1 MGVRIETIAEHRL
14 QLTGDIET
22 ILDVPLRG
30 IAEGFSLAFSDG
42 TLVQGECIP
51 GGNACRYGIASEG
64 AAMVRIVHSGLGDAL
79 ELDWR
84 FDWITLACGTQT
96 LQPDAA
102 EESDDV
108 LQLTLDIEVREH
120 A

>member
-1 MGVRIETIAEHRL
+1 MGVRIETTTGHRL

-22 ILDVPLRG
+22 ILDVPPRG
-30 IAEGFSLAFSDG
+30 IAEGFALAFSDG

-51 GGNACRYGIASEG
+51 SGNACRYGIATEG
-64 AAMVRIVHSGLGDAL
+64 AAMVRIVPSGLGDAL

-96 LQPDAA
+96 LRLDA
-102 EESDDV
+102 
-108 LQLTLDIEVREH
+108 IE
-120 A
+120 ASAMCCN

>member
-1 MGVRIETIAEHRL
+1 MGVRIETASGHRL

-22 ILDVPLRG
+22 ILDVPPRG

-79 ELDWR
+79 ELNGQ

-96 LQPDAA
+96 LRPDAA

-108 LQLTLDIEVREH
+108 LQLTLDIEVRED

>member
-1 MGVRIETIAEHRL
+1 MGVRIETTSGHRL

-22 ILDVPLRG
+22 ILDVPPRG

-64 AAMVRIVHSGLGDAL
+64 AARVRIVPSGLGDAL
-79 ELDWR
+79 ELDWS
-84 FDWITLACGTQT
+84 FEWITLACGTQT
-96 LQPDAA
+96 LRSDAA
-102 EESDDV
+102 DESDDV
-108 LQLTLDIEVREH
+108 LQLTLNIEEREV